1 MMSKIDMKQA
11 LGKLIEG
18 ESLTREEARSVMT
31 TIMEGEAT
39 TSQIGALLTALR
51 IKGETVQEI
60 AGFAEVMREK
70 SIRLNHRL
78 SGVLDTCGTGGS
90 GIHKFNVSTTSAII
104 CASLG
109 VPVAKHG
116 NRAMSGKSGSADVL
130 EALGV
135 NIMLTHEQAAAC
147 LENIGICFMFAQ
159 NYHPSMKHAAG
170 PRRELGIRTVF
181 NVLGPLTNPANAEH
195 QLMGIYDRSKT
206 ELIAC
211 VLRELGS
218 RHALVVG
225 SLDGLDEISICAPT
239 KVSELRNGEI
249 RTYEIAP
256 EELGLSRHS
265 LEQVMGGEPAHN
277 AKIVREVLGGAQGA
291 YRDIVL
297 INAAA
302 SLYAAD
308 RCEDLREGVQLA
320 AQAIDTGAAL
330 NKLQE
335 LIDYTGVVSHVS

>member
-1 MMSKIDMKQA
+1 MSKMDMKQA
-11 LGKLIEG
+11 LSKVIEG
-18 ESLTREEARSVMT
+18 ESLTREEARQVMS
-31 TIMEGEAT
+31 TIMDGEAT
-39 TSQIGALLTALR
+39 TSQIGALLAALR
-51 IKGETVQEI
+51 MKGETVQEI

-135 NIMLTHEQAAAC
+135 NIMLTHEQAAEC
-147 LENIGICFMFAQ
+147 LKNIGICFMFAQ
-159 NYHPSMKHAAG
+159 NYHPSMKYAAG

-206 ELIAC
+206 ELIAG

-218 RHALVVG
+218 KHALVVG

-239 KVSELRNGEI
+239 QVSELKNGEI
-249 RTYEIAP
+249 RTYEITP
-256 EELGLSRHS
+256 EELGLTRHS

-320 AQAIDTGAAL
+320 AQAIDSGAAL
-330 NKLQE
+330 SKLQE

>member
-1 MMSKIDMKQA
+1 
-11 LGKLIEG
+11 
-18 ESLTREEARSVMT
+18 
-31 TIMEGEAT
+31 
-39 TSQIGALLTALR
+39 
-51 IKGETVQEI
+51 
-60 AGFAEVMREK
+60 
-70 SIRLNHRL
+70 
-78 SGVLDTCGTGGS
+78 
-90 GIHKFNVSTTSAII
+90 
-104 CASLG
+104 
-109 VPVAKHG
+109 
-116 NRAMSGKSGSADVL
+116 
-130 EALGV
+130 
-135 NIMLTHEQAAAC
+135 
-147 LENIGICFMFAQ
+147 
-159 NYHPSMKHAAG
+159 MKHAAG

-320 AQAIDTGAAL
+320 AQAIDSGAAL
-330 NKLQE
+330 RKLQE

>member
-170 PRRELGIRTVF
+170 PRRELGIRTGF

-206 ELIAC
+206 ELIAG

-320 AQAIDTGAAL
+320 AQAIDSGAAL
-330 NKLQE
+330 RKLQE

>member
-1 MMSKIDMKQA
+1 MSKIDMKQA
-11 LGKLIEG
+11 LSKVIEG
-18 ESLTREEARSVMT
+18 ESLTREESRQVMT

-39 TSQIGALLTALR
+39 TSQIGALLAALR
-51 IKGETVQEI
+51 MKGETVQEI

-70 SIRLNHRL
+70 SLRLNHRL
-78 SGVLDTCGTGGS
+78 NGVLDTCGTGGS

-135 NIMLTHEQAAAC
+135 NIMLTQEQAAEC

-159 NYHPSMKHAAG
+159 NYHPSMKYAAA

-181 NVLGPLTNPANAEH
+181 NVLGPLTNPARAEH
-195 QLMGIYDRSKT
+195 QLMGVYDRSKT
-206 ELIAC
+206 ELIAG
-211 VLRELGS
+211 VLRELGLK
-218 RHALVVG
+218 HALVVG

-239 KVSELRNGEI
+239 QVSELKEGTI
-249 RTYEIAP
+249 RTYEITP
-256 EELGLSRHS
+256 EELGLSRHP
-265 LEQVMGGEPAHN
+265 LEHVMGGDPAQN
-277 AKIVREVLGGAQGA
+277 AKIVRDVLSGVQGG

-297 INAAA
+297 ANAAA

>member
-1 MMSKIDMKQA
+1 MSKMDMKQA
-11 LGKLIEG
+11 LSKVIEG
-18 ESLTREEARSVMT
+18 ESLTREEARQVMS
-31 TIMEGEAT
+31 TIMDGEAT
-39 TSQIGALLTALR
+39 TSQIGALLAALR
-51 IKGETVQEI
+51 MKGETVQEI

-135 NIMLTHEQAAAC
+135 NIMLTHEQAAEC
-147 LENIGICFMFAQ
+147 LKNIGICFMFAQ
-159 NYHPSMKHAAG
+159 NYHPSMKYAAG

-206 ELIAC
+206 ELIAG

-218 RHALVVG
+218 KHALVVG

-239 KVSELRNGEI
+239 QVSELKNGEI
-249 RTYEIAP
+249 RTYEITP
-256 EELGLSRHS
+256 EELGLTRHS

-320 AQAIDTGAAL
+320 AQAIDSGAAL
-330 NKLQE
+330 SKLQE
-335 LIDYTGVVSHVS
+335 LIEYTGVVSHVS

>member
-1 MMSKIDMKQA
+1 MSKMDMKQA
-11 LGKLIEG
+11 LSKVIEG
-18 ESLTREEARSVMT
+18 ESLTREEARQVMS
-31 TIMEGEAT
+31 TIMDGEAT
-39 TSQIGALLTALR
+39 TSQIGALLAALR
-51 IKGETVQEI
+51 MKGETVQEI

-130 EALGV
+130 EELGV
-135 NIMLTHEQAAAC
+135 NIMLTHEQAAEC
-147 LENIGICFMFAQ
+147 LKNIGICFMFAQ
-159 NYHPSMKHAAG
+159 NYHPSMKYAAG

-206 ELIAC
+206 ELIAG

-218 RHALVVG
+218 KHALVVG

-239 KVSELRNGEI
+239 QVSELKNGEI
-249 RTYEIAP
+249 RTYEITP
-256 EELGLSRHS
+256 EELGLTRHS

-320 AQAIDTGAAL
+320 AQAIDSGAAL
-330 NKLQE
+330 SKLQE

>member
-206 ELIAC
+206 ELIAG

-320 AQAIDTGAAL
+320 AQAIDSGAAL
-330 NKLQE
+330 RKLQE

>member
-320 AQAIDTGAAL
+320 AQAIDSGAAL
-330 NKLQE
+330 RKLQE

>member
-78 SGVLDTCGTGGS
+78 SGVLDTCGAGGS

-206 ELIAC
+206 ELIAG

-320 AQAIDTGAAL
+320 AQAIDSGAAL
-330 NKLQE
+330 RKLQE

>member
-11 LGKLIEG
+11 LAKVIEG
-18 ESLTREEARSVMT
+18 ESLTREEARQVMM

-39 TSQIGALLTALR
+39 TSQIGAILAALR
-51 IKGETVQEI
+51 MKGETVQEI

-135 NIMLTHEQAAAC
+135 NIMLTHEQAAEC

-206 ELIAC
+206 ELITG
-211 VLRELGS
+211 VLRELGLK
-218 RHALVVG
+218 HALVVG

-239 KVSELRNGEI
+239 KVSELRDGEI
-249 RTYEIAP
+249 RTYEITP
-256 EELGLSRHS
+256 EELGLKRHS
-265 LEQVMGGEPAHN
+265 LEDVIGGDPVQN

-297 INAAA
+297 MNAAA

-320 AQAIDTGAAL
+320 AQAIDSGSAL
-330 NKLQE
+330 SKLQE